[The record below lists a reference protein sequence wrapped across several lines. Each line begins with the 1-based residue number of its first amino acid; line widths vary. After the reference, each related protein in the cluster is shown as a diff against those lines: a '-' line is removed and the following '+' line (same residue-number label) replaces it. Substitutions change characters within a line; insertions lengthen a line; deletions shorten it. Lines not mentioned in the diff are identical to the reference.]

1 MSAQMTTSLLSVRSL
16 CKSLVSYFFSR
27 KWDQSTGQPAH
38 SPRVQGVDSGEDNF
52 QHQVSDR
59 GANIGV
65 HARPHPRE
73 HTCAVLGLS
82 ARALCVISMN
92 ITVTL
97 RSTPSPMEFVWF
109 SFLEKTWPCHIA

>member
-1 MSAQMTTSLLSVRSL
+1 MSGQMTTSLLSVRSL
-16 CKSLVSYFFSR
+16 CKSLVCYFFSR

-59 GANIGV
+59 GANIGL

-73 HTCAVLGLS
+73 HTCAVLGL
-82 ARALCVISMN
+82 
-92 ITVTL
+92 
-97 RSTPSPMEFVWF
+97 
-109 SFLEKTWPCHIA
+109 